1 MNNMEIWKDILEYP
15 DYQIS
20 NMGRLRSTRRYNYL
34 LKRYVYRNKILSPS
48 TNNAGYSQYAIKR
61 KLCLIHR
68 LVANAFIP
76 NPDNLPEVDHIDNCK
91 KNNRADN
98 LQWITHHDNMIKMGK
113 QTRLQRKEKNELTEK
128 KRKFF
133 KKTRVL
139 KKTHNEICIFC
150 DGKKIMSNISK
161 RNPLYKKIM
170 KNEPFDI
177 GPYKGCNMEI
187 YKDIH
192 TFKQYSSESGVECRT
207 SRKLIKI
214 YPNDLQKSGR
224 EKKIDKKKKS
234 EAGKKEGETSRLNYG
249 KKVMDETGY
258 IYDSKRQLR
267 KAKEISKS
275 TCNDRIKKGIYK
287 LIETN

>member
-15 DYQIS
+15 GYQIS
-20 NMGRLRSTRRYNYL
+20 NMGRLRSTRKYCYFINGYAH
-34 LKRYVYRNKILSPS
+34 RNKILSPS
-48 TNNAGYSQYAIKR
+48 TNNAGYSIYTIKG
-61 KLCLIHR
+61 KIVLIHR

-113 QTRLQRKEKNELTEK
+113 QTRLQREKKNELTEK

-139 KKTHNEICIFC
+139 KKTHNEICVFC
-150 DGKKIMSNISK
+150 DGKKIMRNIP
-161 RNPLYKKIM
+161 RWNPIYKKIM

-187 YKDIH
+187 YKDVHI
-192 TFKQYSSESGVECRT
+192 FKQYSGESGVECRT
-207 SRKLIKI
+207 SRKFIKI
-214 YPNDLQKSGR
+214 YPNDLQKSER
-224 EKKIDKKKKS
+224 EKKIDKKKAAFEK
-234 EAGKKEGETSRLNYG
+234 KKEESTKKKMI

-267 KAKEISKS
+267 RSKGISKQ
-275 TCNDRIKKGIYK
+275 TCYDRIKKGIYK
-287 LIETN
+287 EVEIK